1 VLRSFVWCLFAVVL
15 AGCGGG
21 GGSVSPTSG
30 NGQNFQSAPFSSAV
44 PLSSILTVSGKFG
57 TVMSLNFTAPSGE
70 FVRSYAGA
78 PLGLQTP
85 LLTDNVV
92 DGFTATFGPSAA
104 QVESGCALAVM
115 TDPPPYGGGPYIRVV
130 DVTDAP
136 PVKVGD
142 VVAIGVPP
150 GVMPPSCAAV
160 NAQMYTLAPGR
171 TYAFILS
178 TSP

>member
-1 VLRSFVWCLFAVVL
+1 VFRFVSCLFVVVW

-21 GGSVSPTSG
+21 GGSVSTTSG
-30 NGQNFQSAPFSSAV
+30 NGQSFQSAPFGPAV
-44 PLSSILTVSGKFG
+44 PLSSVLKVSGTSG
-57 TVMSLNFTAPSGE
+57 TVMYLNFVAPNGE
-70 FVRSYAGA
+70 SVRTYPGT

-85 LLTDNVV
+85 LMTDNAI

-115 TDPPPYGGGPYIRVV
+115 TDPPLYGGGPYIRVV

-150 GVMPPSCAAV
+150 GVMLPSCAAV

-171 TYAFILS
+171 TYGFVLS